1 MSLRTKILMRTGI
14 SIFSLLLLSGAL
26 TTLEFRN
33 YGIKSAEKNAEIV
46 AEIVKDGLTSHM
58 LTGTISMRDYFLNQV
73 RDTNR
78 IKEIRV
84 IRGEKVNQQFGKGTV
99 NEEPIDEIDRLT
111 LETGKKHTFLEE
123 SIDKAVFRITIPYI
137 ATSKGKPNCLT
148 CHTNAKEGDVLGAI
162 TIKTDLNDIR
172 MASIDT
178 LKSVGIAS
186 MVLFVLVSLYMSVF
200 LGKYIS
206 IFEKLRKSMK
216 RAIEGDFSVKVETKL
231 DDEAGDTAREFNRF
245 LQELHE
251 NFNEIKTV
259 MEKLSSGDLTG
270 RIKKKMDGEFGVLSN
285 NINKSISSLE
295 KLFFKMKQN
304 LTEIFR
310 EITAVSAELM
320 NIMENID
327 KQNKNTHDINDSLD
341 LLAKKVSSLNKSI
354 NKVQYISGEV
364 KDSIDAEDVYMKRIS
379 TSVENLKEKGEKINN
394 AVKQII
400 SISDQTNLLAL
411 NASIEAARAGEYGKG
426 FVVVADEIRK
436 LAETTTEFAK
446 NIQDTVRDIID
457 VVHETEKTV
466 NKANEGYSRVIV
478 LYEELKEFLDEVVED
493 LNAQTKALSK
503 ITENMSKI
511 ADISES
517 NTQKNKEIVERMGE
531 VLSIAKSVE
540 KETNRFK
547 LSEKE
552 EGL

>member
-1 MSLRTKILMRTGI
+1 
-14 SIFSLLLLSGAL
+14 
-26 TTLEFRN
+26 
-33 YGIKSAEKNAEIV
+33 
-46 AEIVKDGLTSHM
+46 
-58 LTGTISMRDYFLNQV
+58 
-73 RDTNR
+73 
-78 IKEIRV
+78 
-84 IRGEKVNQQFGKGTV
+84 
-99 NEEPIDEIDRLT
+99 
-111 LETGKKHTFLEE
+111 
-123 SIDKAVFRITIPYI
+123 
-137 ATSKGKPNCLT
+137 
-148 CHTNAKEGDVLGAI
+148 
-162 TIKTDLNDIR
+162 
-172 MASIDT
+172 
-178 LKSVGIAS
+178 
-186 MVLFVLVSLYMSVF
+186 
-200 LGKYIS
+200 
-206 IFEKLRKSMK
+206 
-216 RAIEGDFSVKVETKL
+216 
-231 DDEAGDTAREFNRF
+231 
-245 LQELHE
+245 
-251 NFNEIKTV
+251 

-304 LTEIFR
+304 LTEIFG
-310 EITAVSAELM
+310 EITTVSTELM

-493 LNAQTKALSK
+493 LNVQTKALSK